1 MLVDVSEYLQE
12 RKGFWYEADDI
23 PTSES
28 VALEVWVRMAHEV
41 LSRTAETYHAVI
53 RESEFAEEL
62 QATSGIRTTRPY
74 GRWLDKVLG
83 PLARY
88 CDATGEPPLD
98 SLVVSAHDDL
108 PAARRRLECYQWA
121 GAAPADGG
129 EPSPLTI
136 TVNRP
141 ARAAR
146 APREPREAKPP
157 APKRVAKTDKPVAVC
172 PTCFMAVPATGICD
186 NCG

>member
-1 MLVDVSEYLQE
+1 MLIDVSEYLQE

-23 PTSES
+23 PTSET
-28 VALEVWVRMAHEV
+28 VALEAWVRVAHDV
-41 LSRTAETYHAVI
+41 LSRTAETYHAVV
-53 RESEFAEEL
+53 REAEFAEEL
-62 QATSGIRTTRPY
+62 QATSGIRTTRPH

-108 PAARRRLECYQWA
+108 PAARLRLECYRWA
-121 GAAPADGG
+121 GSAPADGG
-129 EPSPLTI
+129 EPAPLSI

-141 ARAAR
+141 ARAPR
-146 APREPREAKPP
+146 APREARAP
-157 APKRVAKTDKPVAVC
+157 APKRVAKTDKPVVVC
-172 PTCFMAVPATGICD
+172 PGCFMAIPATGICD

>member
-1 MLVDVSEYLQE
+1 MLIGVSEYLQE

-23 PTSES
+23 PTSET
-28 VALEVWVRMAHEV
+28 VALEAWVRVAHDV
-41 LSRTAETYHAVI
+41 LSRTAETYHAVV
-53 RESEFAEEL
+53 REAEFAEEL
-62 QATSGIRTTRPY
+62 QATSGIRTTRPHS
-74 GRWLDKVLG
+74 RWLDKVLG

-108 PAARRRLECYQWA
+108 PAARLRLECYRWA
-121 GAAPADGG
+121 GSAPADGG
-129 EPSPLTI
+129 EPAPLSI

-141 ARAAR
+141 ARAAS
-146 APREPREAKPP
+146 APRETKAA
-157 APKRVAKTDKPVAVC
+157 APKRVAKTDRPVAVC
-172 PTCFMAVPATGICD
+172 PSCFMAIPATGICD